1 MLFQKS
7 KHGPILIVLDKGD
20 KLVEVLTQVVTE
32 HRIPGGY
39 LSGIGALR
47 DVELGYYVLER
58 KTYLRKI
65 FSEEAY
71 ELLTLT
77 GNVSLKKDTPFVH
90 VHAVLGKDDFSTFGG
105 HLFEATVAVTA
116 EITLTPFD
124 KMPVRKPNLDI
135 GLDLICGTMGA

>member
-1 MLFQKS
+1 MLVQTS
-7 KHGPILIVLDKGD
+7 KHGPLLIVLDKGD

-32 HRIPGGY
+32 HRIPGGC
-39 LSGIGALR
+39 LSGVGALR
-47 DVELGYYVLER
+47 DVELGYYVLDR

-65 FSEEAY
+65 FSDQAY

-77 GNVSLKKDTPFVH
+77 GNVSLKQDLPYVH

-116 EITLTPFD
+116 EITLIPFD
-124 KMPVRKPNLDI
+124 KMPVRKPNLSI
-135 GLDLICGTMGA
+135 GLDLICGSTGA